1 MEEGAKRKFQGVGC
15 RTSVRKISWF
25 ISENRQPFGIRRKR
39 GRFQQKRARNV
50 RQTRFQSSTRRRR
63 SFEYAVVLTYQKL
76 IYR

>member
-50 RQTRFQSSTRRRR
+50 R
-63 SFEYAVVLTYQKL
+63 
-76 IYR
+76 